1 MTEGNGSGGHDD
13 QPLRVHRLRFTE
25 WALAE
30 VEAAHD
36 RLAEYSGQDSA
47 DAWEKGLFEEIAK
60 LATLP
65 LRHPAPVESARF
77 RGNVKQ
83 FVYRRSR
90 QSAYRV
96 IFTVREESQ
105 DGPTVVIFTIRHGA
119 ARPITRAE
127 AKEMEPEA

>member
-1 MTEGNGSGGHDD
+1 MIEGNDPGGHDD

-25 WALAE
+25 RALAE
-30 VEAAHD
+30 IEAAHD

-77 RGNVKQ
+77 RGNVRQ
-83 FVYRRSR
+83 FIYRRSR
-90 QSAYRV
+90 HSAYRV
-96 IFTVREESQ
+96 IFTTRGESQ
-105 DGPTVVIFTIRHGA
+105 DGPTVVVFTIRHGA

-127 AKEMEPEA
+127 AKEMEAEE

>member
-25 WALAE
+25 RTLAE

-119 ARPITRAE
+119 TRPITRAE